1 MSSQALGP
9 FMLARLQQA
18 ITLGLMGAAALWAV
32 LLGRAGHAGWAV
44 AGALLLVLGH
54 ALVLGL
60 EFALLAVLRGDD
72 PAPRARAAQLLAAWW
87 GETRAAL
94 HVFCW
99 RQPFRSRRWPDRL
112 AAGARGRSGVLLLH
126 GFFCNRGLWNRWLA
140 RLHAAGVPVVA
151 LNLEPAFGSI
161 EAYAALIDAAV
172 ARLERC
178 TGGPPIVVAHSMG
191 GLALRHW
198 YAGQAD
204 AGRLRHAI
212 TIGTPHRGTWLAR
225 WAHAR
230 NARQMRLHSG
240 WLAELERRE
249 DPARQARFSC
259 YYGHCDNIVF
269 PPSTATLPGAANH
282 HLPAVAHVAMVDHPA
297 PWAELERRLAAG
309 V

>member
-1 MSSQALGP
+1 
-9 FMLARLQQA
+9 MLARLQQI
-18 ITLGLMGAAALWAV
+18 ITLGLLGVAAVWLTLAW
-32 LLGRAGHAGWAV
+32 RAGHPGWAV
-44 AGALLLVLGH
+44 AGAVVVLLGH
-54 ALVLGL
+54 AFVLAL
-60 EFALLAVLRGDD
+60 EFLLLSRLCGDD
-72 PAPRARAAQLLAAWW
+72 PAPRARVAQLLAAWW

-94 HVFCW
+94 RVFSW

-112 AAGARGRSGVLLLH
+112 PADARGRTGVLLVH

-140 RLHAAGVPVVA
+140 RLHAADVPVVA
-151 LNLEPAFGSI
+151 LDLEPAFGPI
-161 EAYAALIDAAV
+161 DAYAALIDEAV

-178 TGGPPIVVAHSMG
+178 TGSAPIVVAHSMG

-204 AGRLRHAI
+204 AGRVRHVL

-225 WAHAR
+225 WARAR
-230 NARQMRLHSG
+230 NARQMRLHSR
-240 WLAELERRE
+240 WLAELAQRE

-297 PWAELERRLAAG
+297 PWSELERRLTPR
-309 V
+309 